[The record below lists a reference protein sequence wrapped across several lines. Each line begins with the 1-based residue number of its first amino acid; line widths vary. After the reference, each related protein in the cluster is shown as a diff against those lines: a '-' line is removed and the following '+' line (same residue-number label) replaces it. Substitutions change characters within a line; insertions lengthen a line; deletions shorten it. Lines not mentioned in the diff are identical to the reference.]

1 MSVLAV
7 VATDLPVVVAVDVG
21 KTTVALSV
29 TDAGRHCL
37 LGPVEFEMTGRG
49 VDGVLAL
56 IRRRLARADVPV
68 RVGIEAAGHYHRPL
82 LVPSVWPAGWQVLE
96 LNPAQ
101 VVEQR
106 RVQGRRR
113 VKTDAL
119 DLEAIT
125 ELILSGRG
133 IRVGGGEAAVIGEL
147 GAWAAHRSRRIQTR
161 TATKN
166 QLLGQLDRAFPGLTL
181 VLPDVL
187 GTKVGRLVAA
197 EFTEPKRLT
206 KLGAG
211 RFVLFAA
218 ARGLQ
223 VRRPLA
229 ERLVQAARDAL
240 TTEVAVVAREV
251 LVADLALLAELST
264 QIELPKQSS
273 PGCCR

>member
-1 MSVLAV
+1 MA
-7 VATDLPVVVAVDVG
+7 
-21 KTTVALSV
+21 
-29 TDAGRHCL
+29 
-37 LGPVEFEMTGRG
+37 
-49 VDGVLAL
+49 
-56 IRRRLARADVPV
+56 RRLA
-68 RVGIEAAGHYHRPL
+68 GAG
-82 LVPSVWPAGWQVLE
+82 A
-96 LNPAQ
+96 NPAQ

-133 IRVGGGEAAVIGEL
+133 IRVGGSEAVIGEL